1 MMVDVLKG
9 WAEPEVAGS
18 FTLIKPIEFVLA
30 LIYQLLLLSHSM
42 PLFKGNPLIRCGRNV
57 TIVS

>member
-1 MMVDVLKG
+1 MMVVHALKG
-9 WAEPEVAGS
+9 WAEPEIAGS

-42 PLFKGNPLIRCGRNV
+42 PLFKGNPLIRCGR
-57 TIVS
+57 